1 MSQPLNTPDSRQ
13 AASARIQMS
22 RDRVFDGR
30 ARTAA
35 AARRAHASHGPDRD
49 AFMRRWSLL
58 MIACFGS
65 REECAVHF
73 GVAFQTACNWF
84 DAINRPYGDAVAHAV
99 ETLPRYAEIMRAKNV

>member
-1 MSQPLNTPDSRQ
+1 MSQLHKTPVSRQ
-13 AASARIQMS
+13 AASARHQMS

-35 AARRAHASHGPDRD
+35 AARRAHASYFLDRD

-58 MIACFGS
+58 MIASFGS
-65 REECAVHF
+65 REECAMHF

-99 ETLPRYAEIMRAKNV
+99 ETLPRYFEIMGARS